1 MRTRDLQPNCDME
14 NRSEVFW
21 HPKLLAA
28 VMTVTGL
35 LGTCLLLPTRLADPQ
50 LPNYEYKAAASPAT
64 HVFSVPARFQGKIV
78 RQVQLPPKEKAI
90 ALTFDDGPWPTTTVQ
105 VLKILKQNNIK
116 ATFFWIGKS
125 LQAQPD
131 VARQVVAD
139 GHVIGNH
146 TWHHWYFRMN
156 PATAAAEVENTA
168 KLIYDTTGVKT
179 ALFRPPGGFMHNG
192 VAAYAL
198 RKNYTVAMWSSE
210 PGEFRP
216 SNTVAGY
223 VTTVLSQAQPG
234 AIVLMHDG
242 GGNHSKT
249 VQALPQI
256 IARLRQQGYRFVT
269 VPELLKMQVS
279 Q

>member
-1 MRTRDLQPNCDME
+1 MTRDLQPNCEME

-21 HPKLLAA
+21 QPKLLAA
-28 VMTVTGL
+28 VVTVTGL
-35 LGTCLLLPTRLADPQ
+35 LGTSMLLPTRLADPK
-50 LPNYEYKAAASPAT
+50 LPIYQYKAAASPPT

-78 RQVQLPPKEKAI
+78 RRVQLPPKEKAI

-105 VLKILKQNNIK
+105 VLNILKQNNIK

-131 VARQVVAD
+131 VARRVVAD

-156 PATAAAEVENTA
+156 PATAAAEIENTA

-179 ALFRPPGGFMHNG
+179 TLFRPPGGFMHNG
-192 VAAYAL
+192 VVAYAL
-198 RKNYTVAMWSSE
+198 RKNYTVTMWSSE

-269 VPELLKMQVS
+269 VPELLEMQVTK
-279 Q
+279 